1 MADFKVIMHRK
12 LIWVGYCFQT
22 LQKIGKRRIE
32 YLFKKSMSYQIRSM
46 TGKGG
51 FPIIYINCM
60 QFVSVNTFSEMFHE
74 KLIHSNRVSKNME
87 QQYGKLLW
95 QYPSCRDLSD
105 RKNREPLAS
114 IHSMCQIISLKID
127 LGTGFKT
134 CSGTGRSRHTLC

>member
-1 MADFKVIMHRK
+1 MADFKVSMHRK
-12 LIWVGYCFQT
+12 LVWVGYLFQT
-22 LQKIGKRRIE
+22 FQKIGKWRIAFF
-32 YLFKKSMSYQIRSM
+32 LNQCHIRSEAWLER
-46 TGKGG
+46 GG
-51 FPIIYINCM
+51 GSIIYINCM

-74 KLIHSNRVSKNME
+74 KWIHSNRVSKNME